1 MGKSNPWHTI
11 VKKSWWDGSMIT
23 LCGQKIP
30 SGRGETDT
38 WYLPRT
44 GPSCTACES
53 AKKRG
58 K

>member
-30 SGRGETDT
+30 SGKGESDF

-44 GPSCTACES
+44 GPDCPTCE
-53 AKKRG
+53 ALKTG